1 MKYGHNAICINPN
14 TMMMPVGYMDRQNPV
29 STTKGDLYARAF
41 YLEDNEKLCFVTLD
55 SLGVST
61 SVHKLFEETIKDILG
76 ADVTLILSCTHTHYA
91 PSLTQAFGYIKTND
105 SYVKFVQ
112 SRLRAMLI
120 NMKIREGTVKVDC
133 NQINQTLIGKSRI
146 SGNND
151 DYVILHLLRFTVDN
165 HRIGNFVIYNCHP
178 TISDSQVGHFT
189 ADYVGVTLE
198 ILAKT
203 FPGEF
208 FMFFQGPAGDISTR
222 FTRKNKT
229 YEEVIRLGRLLA
241 NSVIDMMKHTSKA
254 KDLKLSRNRYSYTIE
269 GTFKDAEH
277 YTISSNASDR
287 EKSEF
292 ENAKNILKNWNLQPH
307 LLNQEIT
314 IDVITMGLST
324 LYFNPFELF
333 SSFSKYPPVNGIL
346 IGYSQGYA
354 GYMSDI
360 DSDQASYETL
370 LEIYSN
376 QDKQR
381 LIDIFSAKRGNN
393 ESLPLFK

>member
-14 TMMMPVGYMDRQNPV
+14 TMMMPVGYIERQNPI

-41 YLEDNEKLCFVTLD
+41 YLEESEKLCFVTLD

-61 SVHKLFEETIKDILG
+61 QVQKLFETTVKEVLG
-76 ADVTLILSCTHTHYA
+76 SDVTLILSSSHTHYA

-112 SRLRAMLI
+112 SRLRALLM
-120 NMKIREGTVKVDC
+120 NMKIRDASLSVDC
-133 NQINQTLIGKSRI
+133 NQMNQTLIGKSRI

-151 DYVILHLLRFTVDN
+151 DYVILHLLRFYDHN
-165 HRIGNFVIYNCHP
+165 QRIGNFIIYNCHP
-178 TISDSQVGHFT
+178 TISDAQVGHFT

-198 ILAKT
+198 TLSRSH
-203 FPGEF
+203 PGEF

-222 FTRKNKT
+222 FTRKNNT
-229 YEEVIRLGRLLA
+229 YEEVIRMGRLLA
-241 NSVIDMMKHTSKA
+241 DSVNVLMKYAPKP
-254 KDLKLSRNRYSYTIE
+254 KELKLLRKRFEYTVE
-269 GTFKDAEH
+269 GQLKSPDQFAVSAQAGE
-277 YTISSNASDR
+277 R
-287 EKSEF
+287 EIYEF
-292 ENAKNILKNWNLQPH
+292 ENAKRILSDWSTQPH
-307 LLNQEIT
+307 LLHQEIT
-314 IDVITMGLST
+314 IDVIHLGLST

-333 SSFSKYPPVNGIL
+333 SSYSRYLPVNGIL

-360 DSDQASYETL
+360 DPLQASYETL
-370 LEIYSN
+370 LEIYSE

-381 LIDIFSAKRGNN
+381 LIGMISNK
-393 ESLPLFK
+393 